1 MLKEDFYKL
10 EFVTV
15 AVILDR
21 DKGTYDKHSAKG
33 KFNLFNKDGAL
44 LIDAVLDD
52 ENSQVIELIKK
63 SRDVNKETILDIE
76 MTEVRLI
83 DDEGLTLHGLE
94 LDMDTEYSIKGML
107 IGALVNEFD
116 NYMNLK

>member
-15 AVILDR
+15 AVILDGY
-21 DKGTYDKHSAKG
+21 KGTYDKCFAKG

-44 LIDAVLDD
+44 LIDAVLDKD
-52 ENSQVIELIKK
+52 NRQVLELIKK
-63 SRDVNKETILDIE
+63 SRDRSKEIIIGIE
-76 MTEVRLI
+76 MTKIKLI

-116 NYMNLK
+116 N

>member
-1 MLKEDFYKL
+1 MEILLLKEDFYKL
-10 EFVTV
+10 EFDTV
-15 AVILDR
+15 AVILDGY
-21 DKGTYDKHSAKG
+21 KGTYDKCFAKG

-44 LIDAVLDD
+44 LIDAVLDKD
-52 ENSQVIELIKK
+52 NRQVLELIKK
-63 SRDVNKETILDIE
+63 SGDRSKEIIIDIE
-76 MTEVRLI
+76 MTTIKLI

-116 NYMNLK
+116 N

>member
-10 EFVTV
+10 EFDTD
-15 AVILDR
+15 AVILDGG
-21 DKGTYDKHSAKG
+21 KGTYYKYSAKG

-44 LIDAVLDD
+44 LIDAVLDN

-63 SRDVNKETILDIE
+63 SRDVSKEIIIDIE
-76 MTEVRLI
+76 MTTIKLI

-107 IGALVNEFD
+107 IGALVNEFE
-116 NYMNLK
+116 N

>member
-10 EFVTV
+10 EFDTV
-15 AVILDR
+15 AVILDG
-21 DKGTYDKHSAKG
+21 DKGTYDKRFAKG

-44 LIDAVLDD
+44 LIDAVLDND
-52 ENSQVIELIKK
+52 NSQVVELIEE
-63 SRDVNKETILDIE
+63 SRDLSKEVIIDIE
-76 MTEVRLI
+76 MTTIKLI

-116 NYMNLK
+116 AIYHN

>member
-1 MLKEDFYKL
+1 MLKEGFYKL
-10 EFVTV
+10 EFDTV
-15 AVILDR
+15 AVILDGY
-21 DKGTYDKHSAKG
+21 KGTYDKCFAKG

-52 ENSQVIELIKK
+52 DNSQVIELIKK
-63 SRDVNKETILDIE
+63 SRDVNKKTILDIE

-83 DDEGLTLHGLE
+83 DDEGLKLHGLE

-107 IGALVNEFD
+107 IGAIVNEFE
-116 NYMNLK
+116 NYMHLK